1 MAEVNVLR
9 EKIRAVLPDIRELKH
24 QLHQIP
30 EIAFKEYKTSAKI
43 REYLE
48 QLGLQLLPTTL
59 GTDVTALLVG
69 ENPGPVVLVR
79 SDIDALPIEEGTG
92 LPYASV
98 HPGFSHACGHDG
110 HMATVLGVAAV
121 LSKMKDQIKG
131 TVKFLFQPAEESD
144 AGAKSLVEAGYLE
157 QEPKPDEA
165 YSFHGWPGIP
175 FGTVE
180 CCTGPIMANTDDF
193 EITINGGGGHGA
205 MPEKAVDL
213 VEAASRFI
221 LDMKQCAKELNTP
234 ESPAVISVCS
244 AIGGSTFNVFPEK
257 VVLKGTSRY
266 LIDET
271 GSKIKKAMR
280 ESLDRQI
287 LSIGARYNIA
297 TPKPDYVSV
306 DNDKD
311 LFQRAASVASKYLG
325 KEKWNGDGVCSMCG
339 DDFGFITRKI
349 KSLYFH
355 LGMGEESPSLHN
367 PAYIFKDEA
376 LESAILMMCGL
387 VLER

>member
-1 MAEVNVLR
+1 MAEVSVLK

-48 QLGLQLLPTTL
+48 NLGLPILPTTL
-59 GTDVTALLVG
+59 GTDVTAVLKG
-69 ENPGPVVLVR
+69 GRPGPTVLLR

-92 LPYASV
+92 LPYASM
-98 HPGFSHACGHDG
+98 HPGFSHSCGHDG
-110 HMATVLGVAAV
+110 HIVSVLGAAAV
-121 LSKMKDQIKG
+121 LSQMKDQICG

-144 AGAKSLVEAGYLE
+144 AGAKVLIEAGYLE
-157 QEPKPDEA
+157 QEPKPEMA
-165 YSFHGWPGIP
+165 FSFHGWPGIP
-175 FGTVE
+175 FGSVE
-180 CCTGPIMANTDDF
+180 CCHGPIMANTDDF
-193 EITINGGGGHGA
+193 EITLSGAGGHGA
-205 MPEKAVDL
+205 MPEKAQDL
-213 VEAASRFI
+213 IAAASRFI

-234 ESPAVISVCS
+234 ENPAVISVCS

-266 LIDET
+266 LSDGT
-271 GSKIKKAMR
+271 GDKIKKAMR

-287 LSIGARYNIA
+287 LSIGARYKIA

-306 DNDKD
+306 NNDKD

-339 DDFGFITRKI
+339 DDFGFISRKI
-349 KSLYFH
+349 PSLYFH
-355 LGMGEESPSLHN
+355 LGMGQESPSLHN
-367 PAYIFKDEA
+367 PAYMFKDEA

>member
-1 MAEVNVLR
+1 
-9 EKIRAVLPDIRELKH
+9 
-24 QLHQIP
+24 
-30 EIAFKEYKTSAKI
+30 
-43 REYLE
+43 
-48 QLGLQLLPTTL
+48 
-59 GTDVTALLVG
+59 
-69 ENPGPVVLVR
+69 
-79 SDIDALPIEEGTG
+79 
-92 LPYASV
+92 
-98 HPGFSHACGHDG
+98 
-110 HMATVLGVAAV
+110 
-121 LSKMKDQIKG
+121 
-131 TVKFLFQPAEESD
+131 
-144 AGAKSLVEAGYLE
+144 
-157 QEPKPDEA
+157 
-165 YSFHGWPGIP
+165 
-175 FGTVE
+175 
-180 CCTGPIMANTDDF
+180 
-193 EITINGGGGHGA
+193 

-266 LIDET
+266 LSDET

-311 LFQRAASVASKYLG
+311 LFQRAASVASKYLLG

-339 DDFGFITRKI
+339 EDFGFILQK
-349 KSLYFH
+349 LPGVYFH
-355 LGMGEESPSLHN
+355 IGMGEDYPSLHDS
-367 PAYIFKDEA
+367 AYNFNDDV
-376 LESAILMMCGL
+376 LENGIMMMCGL

>member
-1 MAEVNVLR
+1 MAEVSVLK
-9 EKIRAVLPDIRELKH
+9 EKIRSVLPEILEIRH

-48 QLGLQLLPTTL
+48 KLGLQLLPTTL

-69 ENPGPVVLVR
+69 EKPGPVILVR

-110 HMATVLGVAAV
+110 HMATVLGVATV
-121 LSKMKDQIKG
+121 LSRMKDQIKG

-180 CCTGPIMANTDDF
+180 CCRGPIMANTDDF
-193 EITINGGGGHGA
+193 EITLSGSGGHGA
-205 MPEKAVDL
+205 MPEKAQDL
-213 VEAASRFI
+213 IEAASRFI
-221 LDMKQCAKELNTP
+221 LDMKQAAREISTP
-234 ESPAVISVCS
+234 ETPAVISVCTVS
-244 AIGGSTFNVFPEK
+244 AGGVFNVFPARL
-257 VVLKGTSRY
+257 VLRGTTRF
-266 LIDET
+266 LKDEI
-271 GSKIKKAMR
+271 GYRIKKAMR
-280 ESLDRQI
+280 TSLDKHV
-287 LSIGARYNIA
+287 LSIGARYVIDA
-297 TPKPDYVSV
+297 PKPDYLSV
-306 DNDKD
+306 ETDPA
-311 LFQRAASVASKYLG
+311 LYQRAAAVTAKYLG
-325 KEKWNGDGVCSMCG
+325 KEKWNGEGVCSMCG

-349 KSLYFH
+349 PSLYFH

>member
-1 MAEVNVLR
+1 MAEVSVLR
-9 EKIRAVLPDIRELKH
+9 EKIRAVLPDIRSLKH

-48 QLGLQLLPTTL
+48 KLGLPILPTTL

-69 ENPGPVVLVR
+69 EQPGPTVLVR
-79 SDIDALPIEEGTG
+79 SDIDALPIGG
-92 LPYASV
+92 
-98 HPGFSHACGHDG
+98 GFCHACGHDG
-110 HMATVLGVAAV
+110 HMATVLGVATV
-121 LSKMKDQIKG
+121 LSQMRDQIKG
-131 TVKFLFQPAEESD
+131 TVRFLFQPAEESD

-157 QEPKPDEA
+157 QEPKPEEA
-165 YSFHGWPGIP
+165 FSFHGWPGVP
-175 FGTVE
+175 LGTVE
-180 CCTGPIMANTDDF
+180 CCEGPIMANTDDF
-193 EITINGGGGHGA
+193 EITITGGGGHGA

-221 LDMKQCAKELNTP
+221 LDMKQATTQLSTP
-234 ESPAVISVCS
+234 DKPAIISVC
-244 AIGGSTFNVFPEK
+244 AAAGGSTFNVFPEK

-266 LIDET
+266 LSDDT
-271 GSKIKKAMR
+271 GNKIKKAMR
-280 ESLDRQI
+280 ESLDKRI
-287 LSIGARYNIA
+287 LSLGAKYTIA

-306 DNDKD
+306 DNDKALYD
-311 LFQRAASVASKYLG
+311 RAAAVAAKYLG
-325 KEKWNGDGVCSMCG
+325 ADKWAGDGKCSMCG
-339 DDFGFITRKI
+339 DDFGFITKKV

-355 LGMGEESPSLHN
+355 LGMGVESPSLHN
-367 PAYIFKDEA
+367 PAYVFKDEA

>member
-1 MAEVNVLR
+1 MAEVSVLR
-9 EKIRAVLPDIRELKH
+9 EKIRTVLPDIRELKH

-48 QLGLQLLPTTL
+48 QLGLQLLPATL

-69 ENPGPVVLVR
+69 GKPGPVILVR

-110 HMATVLGVAAV
+110 HMAAVLGAAAV
-121 LSKMKDQIKG
+121 LSQMKDQIKG

-144 AGAKSLVEAGYLE
+144 AGAKYLVEAGYLD
-157 QEPKPDEA
+157 QEPKPVEA

-193 EITINGGGGHGA
+193 EITLSGSGGHGA
-205 MPEKAVDL
+205 MPEKAQDL
-213 VEAASRFI
+213 VEAASRFV
-221 LDMKQCAKELNTP
+221 LDMKQAAREINT
-234 ESPAVISVCS
+234 SGNPAVISVCTVS
-244 AIGGSTFNVFPEK
+244 GGGVFNVFPSR
-257 VVLKGTSRY
+257 VVLRGTTRF
-266 LIDET
+266 LKDEV
-271 GSKIKKAMR
+271 GDRIKKAMR
-280 ESLDRQI
+280 ASLDKHV
-287 LSIGARYNIA
+287 LSIGARYVIDA
-297 TPKPDYVSV
+297 PKPDYLSV
-306 DNDKD
+306 ETDPA
-311 LFQRAASVASKYLG
+311 LYQRAAAVTVKYLG
-325 KEKWNGDGVCSMCG
+325 KDKWNGNGVCSMCG

-349 KSLYFH
+349 TSLYFH

-376 LESAILMMCGL
+376 LESAILMICGL

>member
-1 MAEVNVLR
+1 MAEVSVLR
-9 EKIRAVLPDIRELKH
+9 EKIRAVLPDIRSLKH

-48 QLGLQLLPTTL
+48 KLGLPILPTTL

-69 ENPGPVVLVR
+69 EQPGPTVLVR

-92 LPYASV
+92 LPYASTN
-98 HPGFSHACGHDG
+98 PGFSHACGHDG
-110 HMATVLGVAAV
+110 HMATVLGAATV
-121 LSKMKDQIKG
+121 LSQMRDQIKG
-131 TVKFLFQPAEESD
+131 TVRFLFQPAEESD

-157 QEPKPDEA
+157 QEPRPEEA
-165 YSFHGWPGIP
+165 FSFHGWPGVP

-180 CCTGPIMANTDDF
+180 CCVGPIMANTDDF
-193 EITINGGGGHGA
+193 EITITGGGGHGA

-221 LDMKQCAKELNTP
+221 LDMKQATAQLSTP
-234 ESPAVISVCS
+234 ADPAIISVC
-244 AIGGSTFNVFPEK
+244 AATGGSTFNVFPEK

-266 LIDET
+266 LSEDT
-271 GSKIKKAMR
+271 GNKIKKAMR
-280 ESLDRQI
+280 ESLDKRI
-287 LSIGARYNIA
+287 LILGAKYTIA

-306 DNDKD
+306 DNDKALYD
-311 LFQRAASVASKYLG
+311 RAAAVAAKYLG
-325 KEKWNGDGVCSMCG
+325 ADKWAGDGVCSMCG
-339 DDFGFITRKI
+339 DDFGFITKKV

-355 LGMGEESPSLHN
+355 LGMGVESPSLHN
-367 PAYIFKDEA
+367 PAYIFKDDA